1 MPTKKV
7 KEKTEELSKR
17 LTLKN
22 ELVWDKLGVKERKEV
37 FSFAENY
44 KEFLDRA
51 KTEREAVNE
60 IINFARKNDF
70 RDINDSLEGNKFFK
84 VNRNKGIA
92 LAVLGEKPLTEGVR
106 IVCSHLDS
114 PRLDLKQNPLYE
126 KTDLAFLKT
135 HYYGGIKKYHWV
147 SRPLALH
154 GKIVKKDGTELDL
167 KIGENPDDPVFTIT
181 DLLPHLAKKVQFEKK
196 FSEAIIGENLNLL
209 SGSIPFPDQEAKER
223 MKLQILE
230 FLNNKYGLIE
240 EDFVS
245 AEIEIVPAE
254 KARDIGWDRSLIGAY
269 GQDDRVCTYASLEA
283 IVNMN
288 SPKTTVISLFVDK
301 EEIGS
306 DGNTGAK
313 SRFLEVF
320 IDELIDAGG
329 MKKKVGDV
337 RKILWN
343 AKAIS
348 ADVNGALDPDYE
360 SVHEKRNAARLG
372 FGLCI
377 TKFTGS
383 GGKYSSSDASAE
395 YLGWIRNMFNK
406 NKVIWQTGELG
417 KVDEGG
423 GGTIAKYLASYG
435 MEIVD
440 CGTSLLGMH
449 SPFEVSSKAD
459 VYMTYRGYETFF
471 MED

>member
-147 SRPLALH
+147 SRSLALH